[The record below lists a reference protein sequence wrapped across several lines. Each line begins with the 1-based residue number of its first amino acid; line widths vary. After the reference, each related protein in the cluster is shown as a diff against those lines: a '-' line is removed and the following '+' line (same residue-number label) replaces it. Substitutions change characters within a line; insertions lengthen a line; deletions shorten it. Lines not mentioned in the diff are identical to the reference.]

1 MRTLVHLVRHGEV
14 FNPHDILY
22 GRLPGYHLSDTGKQM
37 AQVLGEHFR
46 GMDVTYLVSS
56 PLDRARE
63 TSAPI
68 ADALGLDV
76 ATDRRLI
83 EAENQF
89 EGTRFKFR
97 KDGALRN
104 VANWRKLVNPFRP
117 SWGEPYAEIAS
128 RMNAAI
134 NDAYEKARGHEAV
147 CVSHQLP
154 IWTARQAIE
163 GNRLWHDPRARQC
176 AVASVTTIEFDDGKI
191 TGIGYAT
198 PWGATKDSVP
208 GA

>member
-22 GRLPGYHLSDTGKQM
+22 GRLPGYHLSDTGRQM
-37 AQVLGEHFR
+37 AQTLAEHFR
-46 GMDVTYLVSS
+46 GADVTYLVSS

-68 ADALGLDV
+68 AAALDLPV
-76 ATDRRLI
+76 ATDGRLI
-83 EAENQF
+83 EAENHF

-104 VANWRKLVNPFRP
+104 VATWRKLVNPFRP
-117 SWGEPYAEIAS
+117 SWGEPYARIAA
-128 RMNAAI
+128 RMNAAV
-134 NDAYEKARGHEAV
+134 NDAHDRAIGHEAI

-163 GNRLWHDPRARQC
+163 GKRLWHDPRSRQC
-176 AVASVTTIEFDDGKI
+176 AVASVTTIEFDDGTI

-198 PWGATKDSVP
+198 PWGETKDSVP